1 MSTFQ
6 GTPKPGS
13 GYLTQVGGYPAR
25 TGYTPSPNRGLASLL
40 YPNGYCVDAALDRV
54 PSRSN
59 LGPDP
64 LGPPSDPS
72 GRTLVDFDDFQ
83 DPEDL
88 EFLRFSG
95 SWKEAIQRMCR
106 SGLGGGWP
114 GSTQPVRQQV
124 PWNTRSPSRFGVLT
138 HLTPGSL
145 RHLLSIP
152 VWTGKGRSS
161 TCKGQV

>member
-83 DPEDL
+83 DPRGPRIPEVLGILERGNPEDVPIRVRRRLARIDPACAPAGPL
-88 EFLRFSG
+88 EH
-95 SWKEAIQRMCR
+95 A
-106 SGLGGGWP
+106 
-114 GSTQPVRQQV
+114 V
-124 PWNTRSPSRFGVLT
+124 P
-138 HLTPGSL
+138 
-145 RHLLSIP
+145 
-152 VWTGKGRSS
+152 
-161 TCKGQV
+161 

>member
-1 MSTFQ
+1 V
-6 GTPKPGS
+6 PGKCS
-13 GYLTQVGGYPAR
+13 PDPLPDPLPEGCLGCQNEHFPGYLETYPKSPNLGWGIPPR
-25 TGYTPSPNRGLASLL
+25 MGYTPSPNRGLASLL

-106 SGLGGGWP
+106 SGLGGGWRIDP
-114 GSTQPVRQQV
+114 ACAPAGPLEHAV
-124 PWNTRSPSRFGVLT
+124 P
-138 HLTPGSL
+138 
-145 RHLLSIP
+145 
-152 VWTGKGRSS
+152 
-161 TCKGQV
+161 